1 MKTYL
6 IAGIYLCVLGLSA
19 SLYFSGLQE
28 PEESGHNRLLPVE
41 IKAVKAGAS
50 EEGIRKIVLDANK
63 KGDKISIA
71 GMQHSQG
78 GQTLYPNGILL
89 DMKPYNRILDFDEKA
104 KTITVQSGATWN
116 DIQQHINPYGLSLK
130 VSQSQN
136 IFTVGGSLS
145 VQAHGLDIRN
155 GGMMDSVVSLRLL
168 NASGDIIELSAS
180 EKPELFQAVIG
191 GYGLFGV
198 ILDVTFELVD
208 DELYEV
214 STKLFDSKDYTSYFQ
229 QQVLG
234 NPKTKMHLARISI
247 SPEGFMEEM
256 YAINYSLVDGQEQ
269 LPEHSALKEEKLIAA
284 PKLLLGISRLNDEG
298 KGLFWHSQKTY
309 IRSIDGKLISRNN
322 AMRSDS
328 EFMEYSNAAKTEILQ
343 EYFVPVDEFA
353 DYIEDLKKLLE
364 QEDNFNLL
372 NVTIRYTSQ
381 NDKAVLSYARED
393 MFSLVLL
400 VNQEADAEGI
410 AETGRVVRSMI
421 DVTLDHGGTYYLPY
435 YGYPTQEQMVRSY
448 PRTKEFFDLK
458 DRYDPEQRF
467 LNMFYEEYRQ

>member
-19 SLYFSGLQE
+19 YLYFSGLQG
-28 PEESGHNRLLPVE
+28 PEQSNHNRLLPVE
-41 IKAVKAGAS
+41 IKAVKAGTS
-50 EEGIRKIVLDANK
+50 EDGIREIVLDANK
-63 KGDKISIA
+63 KDDKISIA

-78 GQTLYPNGILL
+78 GQTLYPDGILL
-89 DMKPYNRILDFDEKA
+89 DMKPYNRILGFDKKA

-116 DIQQHINPYGLSLK
+116 DVQHHINPHGLSLK

-136 IFTVGGSLS
+136 IFTIGGSLS

-155 GGMMDSVVSLRLL
+155 GGMMDSVKSMRLL
-168 NASGDIIELSAS
+168 NAEGDIIELSAS
-180 EKPELFQAVIG
+180 EKPELFHAVIG

-198 ILDVTFELVD
+198 ILDVTLELVD

-214 STKLFDSKDYTSYFQ
+214 STGLLDYKDYNRYFQ

-234 NPKTKMHLARISI
+234 NPATKMHLARISI
-247 SPEGFMEEM
+247 SPEGFMEDM
-256 YAINYSLVDGQEQ
+256 YAINYSLADRQDKLSEY
-269 LPEHSALKEEKLIAA
+269 SALKEEKLIAA
-284 PKLLLGISRLNDEG
+284 PKLLLGISRLNGEG
-298 KGLFWHSQKTY
+298 KKLFWDSQKTY
-309 IRSIDGKLISRNN
+309 IRTIDGKLISRNN

-353 DYIEDLKKLLE
+353 DYIEELKTLLE
-364 QEDNFNLL
+364 REENFNLL

-381 NDKAVLSYARED
+381 NDKALLSYARED

-400 VNQEADAEGI
+400 VNQEVDAEGI
-410 AETGRVVRSMI
+410 AETGRVVRDMI

-435 YGYPTQEQMVRSY
+435 YGYPTQEQMARSY
-448 PRTKEFFDLK
+448 PRTEEFFDLK
-458 DRYDPEQRF
+458 DDYDPEHRF
-467 LNMFYEEYRQ
+467 LNMFYEEYRP